1 MFFISTKK
9 QARLLFWAVALMLNV
24 VLLGLRL
31 YVESKT
37 GSIVINLLWGLES
50 CLMAV
55 AAFMQLIVCAVS
67 WYQDLID

>member
-9 QARLLFWAVALMLNV
+9 QARRLFWVLALLLNV
-24 VLLGLRL
+24 LLLWLRL

-37 GSIVINLLWGLES
+37 GSMAINLLWIFES
-50 CLMAV
+50 CLMSAAAV
-55 AAFMQLIVCAVS
+55 MQLITCAVS